1 MSAAGRGSS
10 AGAFSTSGGQP
21 RLSGLMRE
29 VNTRLRGIASTLDQ
43 SEPIAFFCECGLY
56 GCYVTVWLTKLE
68 FDGAL
73 LDVDGWILAVGHE
86 PSDPDRRADPTRRFR
101 PSRSAPRARARVPR
115 RRAGPEALEAPA
127 WAPES
132 EPDGGVGAPNES

>member
-1 MSAAGRGSS
+1 MEAGRREPS
-10 AGAFSTSGGQP
+10 AGALSPLRAQP
-21 RLSGLMRE
+21 RMSGVMRE

-73 LDVDGWILAVGHE
+73 LDTDGWILAVGHE
-86 PSDPDRRADPTRRFR
+86 PSNPDRSGEPPRRFR
-101 PSRSAPRARARVPR
+101 PSRSAPRARARMPR
-115 RRAGPEALEAPA
+115 RRGAPETLEAPA

-132 EPDGGVGAPNES
+132 EPEENVGSPNES